1 MVVIQHSY
9 KPHPAQLQI
18 HQSKARFKVLNTG
31 RRFGKSVLAINETF
45 KKALEKKGRY
55 WIIAPTY
62 RQVKSIYWNSLLRE
76 NIPEELIKKKNESE
90 LYIELKNGSFIEF
103 KGADDPDKLRGAG
116 LDGCILDEYAFM
128 KPIVWEEHI
137 QPMIRESG
145 GWATL
150 ISTPDGFNH
159 FFDLK
164 EFANNKKNKDW
175 AYFHFKSS
183 DNPYFP
189 KKEIEKA
196 REETSP
202 DKFAQEYMGDF
213 TKKSGMV
220 FDEFSTNIHVLEDA
234 PKIDQGMVH
243 YRSIDFGQANPT
255 AVLWIAVNKDG
266 DMLVYDEIY
275 QKNLLTSEL
284 AHLIKAKSPYYITM
298 TYGDSAAAQS
308 IKDLTEHGIYVMP
321 VKKTAH
327 AAKED
332 YMKGGIEK
340 IKELLR
346 VQRGT
351 GKPRLMIASHCQNLI
366 DEMMNYTW
374 EEEKADKNAPERPQ
388 KVRDHAVD
396 ALRYF
401 IYEYTR
407 PIVRKNTVY
416 TPTDSMTAY

>member
-1 MVVIQHSY
+1 MNITHSY

-31 RRFGKSVLAINETF
+31 RRFGKSLYVINETF

-62 RQVKSIYWNSLLRE
+62 RQVKSIYWNSLLRD
-76 NIPEELIKKKNESE
+76 NIPDEVIKKKNESE

-116 LDGCILDEYAFM
+116 LDGCALDEYAFM

-145 GWATL
+145 GWAIF

-164 EFANNKKNKDW
+164 EFADNPKNKDW
-175 AYFHFKSS
+175 VYFHFQSG
-183 DNPYFP
+183 DNPFFP
-189 KKEIEKA
+189 KAEIEKA
-196 REETSP
+196 RIETSP
-202 DKFAQEYMGDF
+202 DKFAQEYLGDF

-220 FDEFSTNIHVLEDA
+220 FEEFSTNIHVSGDVI
-234 PKIDQGMVH
+234 IDQGMVH

-255 AVLWIAVNKDG
+255 AVLWIALSKEG
-266 DMLVYDEIY
+266 SIYVYDEIY
-275 QKNLLTSEL
+275 QKSLLTSEL
-284 AHLIKAKSPYYITM
+284 AHLIKAKSPYYVTM

-327 AAKED
+327 SSKED

-340 IKELLR
+340 IKEFLK
-346 VQRGT
+346 VQPGT
-351 GKPRLMIASHCQNLI
+351 GKPRLLIAPHCQNLI
-366 DEMMNYTW
+366 DELMNYTW
-374 EEEKADKNAPERPQ
+374 EEEKDDKNAPERPQ

-407 PIVRKNTVY
+407 PVARTKTVY
-416 TPTDSMTAY
+416 TPVDSYTGY